1 MKWSGYTQRES
12 AEIQQIFTNSGEI

>member
-12 AEIQQIFTNSGEI
+12 AENHQIFTNSGEI